1 MKIRIVLLI
10 SIFLGGINSSFCQ
23 SSFLAGDRIA
33 VFYPAG
39 FDSTQTLPSLMMEK
53 ELVPQRAV
61 PPDWKIVPE
70 FKTEGGKSV
79 AVISYNRDADL
90 YGTGEVTGSLRRN
103 DTEIELWN
111 TDNYGYAKAG
121 GKRLYQSHPWVIG
134 VRDDGSAFG
143 ILADNTWK
151 QTFSLKN
158 PVTIVSD
165 GPPFRV
171 IIIERESPQELVR
184 ALAGLTGKIEL
195 PPLWALGYQQ
205 SKYSYFPDS
214 RVREVAAEFRKR
226 NIPCDVIWMDIDYM
240 LNFKVFTFNKG
251 YFPDPA
257 GLNDYLHS
265 IDFRSVWMIDPG
277 VKREEGYFVYD
288 EGTAGDLWVHTAG
301 NDVFAGNVWPGECV
315 FPDFTM
321 PETREWWGSLYY
333 DFMKTGID
341 GVWNDMNEPS
351 VFNGPD
357 GTMPA
362 DNMHRGGGNL
372 QPGPHLRYH
381 NVYGMLMV
389 KASREGI
396 LKVNPDKRPFVLSRS
411 NFLGG
416 QRYAATWTGDNE
428 ATWEHFK
435 MATPMILNLGLSG
448 QPFSGPDL
456 GGYKGSPDST
466 LFANWIATGA
476 FYPFCRNHTEKGN
489 NGHEP
494 WAFGRAAEN
503 VSRTALER
511 RYRLLPYLYT
521 LFWESSQTGLPVMR
535 PVFFA
540 DATDKTLRIEQD
552 AFMWG
557 DDLLII
563 PKWAEDPRLP
573 RGIWRTVSL
582 LEDGAEND
590 GYQPE
595 LKQRGGSVIPVG
607 PVIQSTAEFKTDS
620 LTLLVCLDSENRAT
634 GTLYVDKGEG
644 FDYRNGD
651 FEKDIFTAKKAG
663 RNKVA
668 VVCEMKG
675 KSQVKAQRY
684 YRIGLVTGSGI
695 VYSDWQNS
703 NRVNIKPD
711 RGLLKK

>member
-10 SIFLGGINSSFCQ
+10 SLFLAGINISFSQ
-23 SSFLAGDRIA
+23 SSFLAYKGIA
-33 VFYPAG
+33 VFYPAD
-39 FDSTQTLPSLMMEK
+39 FDSLQTLPSLVMEK
-53 ELVPQRAV
+53 ELLPQKAV
-61 PPDWKIVPE
+61 PSDWKIVPE
-70 FKTEGGKSV
+70 FKTEDGKSIAEIPCGSDV
-79 AVISYNRDADL
+79 DL

-103 DTEIELWN
+103 DTEVELWN
-111 TDNYGYAKAG
+111 TDNYGYRKAG

-143 ILADNTWK
+143 IIADNTWK
-151 QTFSLKN
+151 QSFSLKD
-158 PVTIVSD
+158 PITVISD
-165 GPPFRV
+165 GPPFRI
-171 IIIERESPQELVR
+171 IIIEKESPQELVK
-184 ALAGLTGKIEL
+184 ALAELTGKIEL

-214 RVREVAAEFRKR
+214 RVREVAFEFRKR

-240 LNFKVFTFNKG
+240 KDFKVFTFNSG

-265 IDFRSVWMIDPG
+265 INFKSVWMIDPG
-277 VKREEGYFVYD
+277 VKKEAGYFVY
-288 EGTAGDLWVHTAG
+288 EQGTAGDFWVHTC
-301 NDVFAGNVWPGECV
+301 NNNVFTGNVWPGECV

-321 PETREWWGSLYY
+321 PETRKWWGTLYN
-333 DFMKTGID
+333 DFIQTGID

-357 GTMPA
+357 GTMPE
-362 DNMHRGGGNL
+362 DNMHKGGGNL

-381 NVYGMLMV
+381 NIYGMLMV
-389 KASREGI
+389 KASRDGI
-396 LKVNPDKRPFVLSRS
+396 MKANRGKRPFVLSRS

-416 QRYAATWTGDNE
+416 QKYAATWTGDNE

-466 LFANWIATGA
+466 LFANWIAVGA
-476 FYPFCRNHTEKGN
+476 FYPFCRSHTEKGN

-494 WAFGRAAEN
+494 WAFGKEVEN

-521 LFWESSQTGLPVMR
+521 LFRESSQTGMPVMR

-540 DATDKTLRIEQD
+540 DVTDKKLRREEE

-563 PKWAEDPRLP
+563 PKWSEHPRLP
-573 RGIWRTVSL
+573 GGIWKSVSL

-590 GYQPE
+590 GYQPD
-595 LKQRGGSVIPVG
+595 LKQRGGSIIPVG
-607 PVIQSTAEFKTDS
+607 PVIQSTEEFRTDS
-620 LTLLVCLDSENRAT
+620 LTLLVCLDKENKAT
-634 GTLYVDKGEG
+634 GTLYIDKGEG
-644 FDYRNGD
+644 FDYRSGD
-651 FEKDIFTAKKAG
+651 FEVDIFTAEKAG
-663 RNKVA
+663 ENKVT
-668 VVCEMKG
+668 VKCEIKG
-675 KSQVKAQRY
+675 KSQIKEQRY
-684 YRIGLVTGSGI
+684 YQIGLVEQSGI

-703 NRVNIKPD
+703 NTINIIID
-711 RGLLKK
+711 SGLQ